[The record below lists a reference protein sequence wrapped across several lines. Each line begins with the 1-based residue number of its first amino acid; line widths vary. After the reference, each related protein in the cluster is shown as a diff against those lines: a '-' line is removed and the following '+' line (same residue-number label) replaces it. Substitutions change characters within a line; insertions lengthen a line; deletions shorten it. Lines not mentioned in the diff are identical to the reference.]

1 LCRSSQ
7 FDSIGDDETDTMV
20 IPGHLVV
27 ALLAAIVLFP
37 ACAKASGEPG
47 EASNSIQTVASNA
60 DVLVAPAGSSHS
72 VSVAAV
78 RICSARKR
86 VNVVAGSARRREHDS
101 PQPTDCDRQV
111 LRIKHRSAAPTSVRL
126 RRALGVGKWTL
137 GLRRLAPIPSLR
149 WATARAYPRKFA

>member
-1 LCRSSQ
+1 MCRSSQ

-60 DVLVAPAGSSHS
+60 DVVVAPG
-72 VSVAAV
+72 
-78 RICSARKR
+78 R
-86 VNVVAGSARRREHDS
+86 
-101 PQPTDCDRQV
+101 QP
-111 LRIKHRSAAPTSVRL
+111 
-126 RRALGVGKWTL
+126 ALGVGCGVANL
-137 GLRRLAPIPSLR
+137 QREEAS
-149 WATARAYPRKFA
+149 